1 MTEAEI
7 NSLDHIVNDEMDYWD
22 FYLSDEGESFRQGL
36 LLEILKRSSLRTA
49 HSGAPSATRSGRY
62 REYARNDLQ
71 LNLACP
77 DISIQSF
84 HLMYIPLTLTAIL
97 QGPITS
103 PNNQIGHEIQI
114 RARSTRIRRREPL
127 NRSLALT
134 GRTLPWICSSHE
146 TLPKRRLRQQRMH
159 AKSLMVLNK
168 RNLTLKKHLTIH
180 LRAHSLMA
188 RLTRLWIKTKR
199 SRFLGRKT

>member
-22 FYLSDEGESFRQGL
+22 FDLSDEGESFRQRF
-36 LLEILKRSSLRTA
+36 LLEVLKRSSLRTA
-49 HSGAPSATRSGRY
+49 HSSAPGATRSGRY
-62 REYARNDLQ
+62 RKYARNDLQ
-71 LNLACP
+71 SELACANIP
-77 DISIQSF
+77 FQSF
-84 HLMYIPLTLTAIL
+84 HLMYIPLTLLAIL

-103 PNNQIGHEIQI
+103 PNNRIAHEIQTL
-114 RARSTRIRRREPL
+114 ARSTRIRRREPL

-134 GRTLPWICSSHE
+134 GRTSPWTCSSLG

-159 AKSLMVLNK
+159 AKSPMALNK

-188 RLTRLWIKTKR
+188 RSTRLWTKTKR
-199 SRFLGRKT
+199 SRFLGRRT